1 MPKTGTNW
9 GALGKMTPT
18 AVRLGLFAFV
28 VLTGALATNVFI
40 LQPPHRQ
47 VASVEPGDGRTTA
60 GAERQAAAVPP
71 APAAPSVGTDVPP
84 LALET
89 GAVHP
94 LPETEDRT
102 GLTRAI
108 QRELKAKGYE
118 TGAVDGVVGLVT
130 RGAIMAYESDAN
142 LPLSAEPRQALL
154 QHIVLGSADI
164 APADRGRPGEPGPEA
179 EAVIKGVQRAFRQLG
194 YMTTLP
200 SGRLNEETRRAIR
213 KFETERNLR
222 ETGRISGELLARLA
236 TLAGDALRTAER

>member
-1 MPKTGTNW
+1 
-9 GALGKMTPT
+9 MTPT
-18 AVRLGLFAFV
+18 SVRLGLLAFT

-47 VASVEPGDGRTTA
+47 LASHEGARQPTPRSAPAA
-60 GAERQAAAVPP
+60 GGPAAPVVTPSAAVPP
-71 APAAPSVGTDVPP
+71 
-84 LALET
+84 LAIET
-89 GAVHP
+89 GAVKP
-94 LPETEDRT
+94 LAELSDSSD
-102 GLTRAI
+102 LTRAI

-118 TGAVDGVVGLVT
+118 TGAVDGVAGLVT

-142 LPLSAEPRQALL
+142 LPLTGEPRHALL

-164 APADRGRPGEPGPEA
+164 PPADRGRPTPPGPEA
-179 EAVIKGVQRAFRQLG
+179 EAVIRAVQRAFRQLG
-194 YMTTLP
+194 YMTTVP
-200 SGRLNEETRRAIR
+200 NGRLNDETRRAIR

>member
-1 MPKTGTNW
+1 
-9 GALGKMTPT
+9 MTPT
-18 AVRLGLFAFV
+18 AVRLGLFAFT
-28 VLTGALATNVFI
+28 VLTGALATNIFI

-47 VASVEPGDGRTTA
+47 FAGFDAGRQSSGIETVAATTPAPTPPVAPG
-60 GAERQAAAVPP
+60 AAATPG
-71 APAAPSVGTDVPP
+71 ADVPP
-84 LALET
+84 LAIET
-89 GAVHP
+89 GAVEP
-94 LPETEDRT
+94 LAATEDRSD
-102 GLTRAI
+102 LTRAI

-142 LPLSAEPRQALL
+142 LPLTGQPRQALL

-164 APADRGRPGEPGPEA
+164 APADRGRPTPPGPEA
-179 EAVIKGVQRAFRQLG
+179 EAVIRAVQRAFRQLG
-194 YMTTLP
+194 YMTTVP
-200 SGRLNEETRRAIR
+200 SGRLNDETRRAIR